1 MGHYSLMVDFQVNDG
16 KMDEFLPLMKE
27 NARASVANEP
37 GCLQFDVLHVQG
49 EPNRLVLFEVYQDE
63 AAFQAHMKMPHL
75 AAFLEKAR
83 PMMGKA
89 QMTKLDRAAAN
100 AKR

>member
-1 MGHYSLMVDFQVNDG
+1 MANYSLIVDFQVNEG
-16 KMDEFLPLMKE
+16 KMAEFLPLMKE

-37 GCLQFDVLHVQG
+37 GCLQFDVLQVQG
-49 EPNRLVLFEVYQDE
+49 EPNRIVLFEVYADD

-83 PMMGKA
+83 PLMGKPT
-89 QMTKLDRAAAN
+89 MVKMDRLAN
-100 AKR
+100 NQS

>member
-1 MGHYSLMVDFQVNDG
+1 MANYSLIVDFEVKDG
-16 KMDEFLPLMKE
+16 MMEQFLPVMKE

-37 GCLQFDVLHVQG
+37 GCLQFDVLQVQG
-49 EPNRLVLFEVYQDE
+49 EPNRVVLFEVYQDE

-83 PMMGKA
+83 PMMGKPT
-89 QMTKLDRAAAN
+89 MTKMDRAATN
-100 AKR
+100 KR